1 MCPLS
6 GNSTLSNKFKVLH
19 DKEKMDNCNGYFE
32 VKEKEENVASG
43 NVAHDFDLGSDKTMV
58 KGFESFDGDSNYNE
72 SQEMVALMIVMTMT
86 RYLGTDMEV
95 TKCHFPR
102 MVLILPVVR

>member
-58 KGFESFDGDSNYNE
+58 KGLR
-72 SQEMVALMIVMTMT
+72 VLTVRVTIVSH
-86 RYLGTDMEV
+86 R
-95 TKCHFPR
+95 KWSH
-102 MVLILPVVR
+102 

>member
-43 NVAHDFDLGSDKTMV
+43 NVAHDFDSVSYTHLT
-58 KGFESFDGDSNYNE
+58 
-72 SQEMVALMIVMTMT
+72 
-86 RYLGTDMEV
+86 
-95 TKCHFPR
+95 
-102 MVLILPVVR
+102 LPTIYSV

>member
-19 DKEKMDNCNGYFE
+19 DKEKTDNCNGYFE

-58 KGFESFDGDSNYNE
+58 KGFESFDSDSNYSE
-72 SQEMVALMIVMTMT
+72 SQEMVTLMV
-86 RYLGTDMEV
+86 DSDDNDSV
-95 TKCHFPR
+95 S
-102 MVLILPVVR
+102 